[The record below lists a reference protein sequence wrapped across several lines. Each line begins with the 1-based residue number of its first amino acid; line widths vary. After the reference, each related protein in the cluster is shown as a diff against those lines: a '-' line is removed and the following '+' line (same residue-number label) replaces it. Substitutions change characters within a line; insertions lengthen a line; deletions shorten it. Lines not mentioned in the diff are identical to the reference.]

1 MASSY
6 VRQLQDIVER
16 YRASGKPWPA
26 SAKTITVWAMQNNL
40 LQIRQSDA
48 INRLS
53 NDVARAMREE
63 YYTDSQGR
71 RVRAKHCANLPI
83 DGEQMPLWD
92 DHRTAER
99 EFMVIALQQR
109 RQGVVGDCKQL
120 KTDAD
125 SYTENKC
132 PNDPIKLVFDFTY
145 DLEENP

>member
-1 MASSY
+1 MASRY
-6 VRQLQDIVER
+6 VRQLQGIVEQ

-40 LQIRQSDA
+40 LKFRESDA

-53 NDVARAMREE
+53 SDLARAMREE
-63 YYTDSQGR
+63 YYTDPQGR
-71 RVRAKHCANLPI
+71 RVRAKHCANLPVN
-83 DGEQMPLWD
+83 GEQMPLWD

-99 EFMVIALQQR
+99 DFMVVALQQR
-109 RQGVVGDCKQL
+109 RLGIVGDCKQL

-132 PNDPIKLVFDFTY
+132 QNDPIKLVFDFTY